1 MKAQRSGM
9 ARRALAALTALPLAF
24 AMSACQFGLG
34 GEGDSGGSNPA
45 PAASE
50 SDGGS
55 PPQASGD
62 PKVRNSE
69 VLGSWEGRIDSRDL
83 RLDVNAVVVKDGVT
97 TLTLTVTNTGSTS
110 TYGWMNAFGD
120 FSMLSSGVKLI
131 DVQNR
136 LVYSPGKGENG
147 ACMCSGYD
155 NSALEAGASR
165 SVYTTFK
172 ELPEGVTA
180 IDVKIEGI
188 TEPFE
193 NIPVTRE

>member
-9 ARRALAALTALPLAF
+9 ARRAFAALAVLPLAF

-55 PPQASGD
+55 PPQASGE

-110 TYGWMNAFGD
+110 TYGWMNAFRD

-155 NSALEAGASR
+155 NSALEVGASR

>member
-1 MKAQRSGM
+1 M
-9 ARRALAALTALPLAF
+9 
-24 AMSACQFGLG
+24 
-34 GEGDSGGSNPA
+34 
-45 PAASE
+45 
-50 SDGGS
+50 
-55 PPQASGD
+55 
-62 PKVRNSE
+62 
-69 VLGSWEGRIDSRDL
+69 
-83 RLDVNAVVVKDGVT
+83 VVKDGVT

>member
-34 GEGDSGGSNPA
+34 GEGDSGESNPA

-55 PPQASGD
+55 SPQASGD

-155 NSALEAGASR
+155 NSELKAGESR

-188 TEPFE
+188 NEPFE
-193 NIPVTRE
+193 NIRVTRE

>member
-1 MKAQRSGM
+1 MKAQRSRM

-24 AMSACQFGLG
+24 AMSACRVGLDAG
-34 GEGDSGGSNPA
+34 GDSGESNPA

-155 NSALEAGASR
+155 NSELEAGASR

>member
-9 ARRALAALTALPLAF
+9 ARRAFAALAVLPLAF

-55 PPQASGD
+55 PPQASGE